1 MPSQKKKKKKKS
13 RFQLLLL
20 LLSFMQASLTRHF
33 PYTEEGFLEFEYNKL
48 GRQRDAHEL
57 YPDVTKRVCRII
69 LLQKA
74 AIG

>member
-1 MPSQKKKKKKKS
+1 
-13 RFQLLLL
+13 
-20 LLSFMQASLTRHF
+20 MQASLTRHF

-48 GRQRDAHEL
+48 GWQRDAHEL